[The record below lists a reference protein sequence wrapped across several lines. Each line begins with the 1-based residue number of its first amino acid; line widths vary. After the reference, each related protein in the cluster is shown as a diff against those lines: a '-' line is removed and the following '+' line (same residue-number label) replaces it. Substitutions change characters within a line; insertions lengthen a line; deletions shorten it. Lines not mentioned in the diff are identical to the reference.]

1 MPVTPFSDRL
11 GVIDIITADPY
22 ITSLGFER
30 ENILNTQYS
39 DDTLDGDKLQIFVF
53 AAPSNDGEN
62 DLYISP
68 VIEVDISAPQ
78 SKASRAHKAAEQVI
92 ALLHGREINGH
103 TALQLVAPS
112 PANLP
117 CQFGYECI
125 GLRFRYNAT
134 IVNKVRTI

>member
-11 GVIDIITADPY
+11 GVINILAADPY
-22 ITSLGFER
+22 IASLGFER

-39 DDTLDGDKLQIFVF
+39 DDYLDGDKLQMFVF
-53 AAPSNDGEN
+53 SASSNDGEN

-78 SKASRAHKAAEQVI
+78 SKASRAQMAVEQII
-92 ALLHGREINGH
+92 ALLHGQEINGH
-103 TALQLVAPS
+103 TALRLVAPS

-125 GLRFRYNAT
+125 GVRFRYNAT
-134 IVNKVRTI
+134 IVNKVRTV